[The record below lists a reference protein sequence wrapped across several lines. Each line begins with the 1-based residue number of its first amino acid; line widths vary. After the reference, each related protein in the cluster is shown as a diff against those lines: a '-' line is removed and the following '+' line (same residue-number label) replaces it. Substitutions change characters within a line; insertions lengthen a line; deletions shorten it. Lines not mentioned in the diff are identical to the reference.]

1 MVSVDRTSRRQQ
13 HTTGTGRR
21 LSCVL
26 EKGCCHILLF
36 CLCVYLPN
44 GQPEWKPQAKQNV
57 NVWQEKPTVP
67 SSAFCVQLWSGHLDT
82 VILMLSEVWCGNW
95 RQHKWSVSNKMKSRL
110 VHQGQQDRLMFS
122 PKQRKDDTPAS
133 KCSVSGNNK
142 KIKALLINHYPID
155 HDIERLKYATLLLS
169 IETFP
174 LLKCFG
180 LYD

>member
-1 MVSVDRTSRRQQ
+1 MICLKQDEKQTSPPRTA
-13 HTTGTGRR
+13 
-21 LSCVL
+21 
-26 EKGCCHILLF
+26 
-36 CLCVYLPN
+36 
-44 GQPEWKPQAKQNV
+44 GQIDVFTKA
-57 NVWQEKPTVP
+57 
-67 SSAFCVQLWSGHLDT
+67 A
-82 VILMLSEVWCGNW
+82 
-95 RQHKWSVSNKMKSRL
+95 
-110 VHQGQQDRLMFS
+110 
-122 PKQRKDDTPAS
+122 KDDTPAS